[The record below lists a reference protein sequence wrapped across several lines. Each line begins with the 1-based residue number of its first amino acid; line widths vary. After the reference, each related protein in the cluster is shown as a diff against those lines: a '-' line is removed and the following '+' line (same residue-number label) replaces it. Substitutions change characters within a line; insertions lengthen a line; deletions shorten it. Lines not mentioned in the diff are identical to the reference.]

1 MIQNDQEKGYE
12 AENRG
17 RLWRQKAQVSETVR
31 IQQPLSNSNIHTS
44 RREFLTGFRKRKNE
58 RRSRAKA
65 DLEKNL
71 KEERKRIRQEVK
83 DGFKHL
89 KKSYEPL
96 RELTED
102 DKKEEGQQET
112 YEDEEV
118 QVKIVELT
126 TNDLA
131 AQRNMLGANTA
142 DDSEADEEE
151 HEVSEDEDPA
161 RPDRIPGMDFD
172 PSDRK
177 RKKQSKDDEEPKAKK
192 TNPTSEVDIKSKKD
206 LDRIMK
212 TKTLKKMHKSKVFKQ
227 KERLDK
233 QVNQKKAKRDRNNTI
248 KSVPKH
254 QRKRLKFGKEQQK
267 YRKGRM
273 VNKKELRRK
282 RGGGGD

>member
-1 MIQNDQEKGYE
+1 MTRKK
-12 AENRG
+12 ASK
-17 RLWRQKAQVSETVR
+17 QKTEVVFDNKKR
-31 IQQPLSNSNIHTS
+31 I
-44 RREFLTGFRKRKNE
+44 EFLTGFRKRKNE

-118 QVKIVELT
+118 EVKIVELT

-131 AQRNMLGANTA
+131 AQRNMLGANTGE
-142 DDSEADEEE
+142 DSEVDEEE
-151 HEVSEDEDPA
+151 QASSEDEDTA
-161 RPDRIPGMDFD
+161 RPDRIPGMDYD
-172 PSDRK
+172 PSARK
-177 RKKQSKDDEEPKAKK
+177 RKKQSEEDDERPKAKK
-192 TNPTSEVDIKSKKD
+192 TDPNTEVDIKSKKD

-212 TKTLKKMHKSKVFKQ
+212 TKTLKKMHKSKVFKL

-233 QVNQKKAKRDRNNTI
+233 KVNQKKAKRDRNNTI

-282 RGGGGD
+282 RGGGD

>member
-1 MIQNDQEKGYE
+1 MTRKK
-12 AENRG
+12 AAK
-17 RLWRQKAQVSETVR
+17 QKTEVVFDDKKR
-31 IQQPLSNSNIHTS
+31 I
-44 RREFLTGFRKRKNE
+44 EFLTGFRKRKNE

-142 DDSEADEEE
+142 EDSEADEEE
-151 HEVSEDEDPA
+151 QAASEDEDTT

-172 PSDRK
+172 PSARK
-177 RKKQSKDDEEPKAKK
+177 RKKQAEEDADEPKPKK
-192 TNPTSEVDIKSKKD
+192 TNPTTEADIKSKKD

-233 QVNQKKAKRDRNNTI
+233 KVNQKKAKRDRNNTI
-248 KSVPKH
+248 KAVPKH

-273 VNKKELRRK
+273 INKKELRRK
-282 RGGGGD
+282 RGGGD

>member
-1 MIQNDQEKGYE
+1 MTRRK
-12 AENRG
+12 APK
-17 RLWRQKAQVSETVR
+17 QKTEVVFDNKKR
-31 IQQPLSNSNIHTS
+31 V
-44 RREFLTGFRKRKNE
+44 EFLTGFRKRKNE

-65 DLEKNL
+65 DLERNL

-96 RELTED
+96 RELTEE
-102 DKKEEGQQET
+102 DKREEGQQET

-131 AQRNMLGANTA
+131 AQRNMLGANIA
-142 DDSEADEEE
+142 EDSDADEQEQSSA
-151 HEVSEDEDPA
+151 SEDEDTA
-161 RPDRIPGMDFD
+161 RPDRIPGMDYD
-172 PSDRK
+172 PSARK
-177 RKKQSKDDEEPKAKK
+177 RKKQEDDDEEPKAKK
-192 TNPTSEVDIKSKKD
+192 TNSTTDADIKSKKD

-212 TKTLKKMHKSKVFKQ
+212 TKTLKKMHKSKVFKL

-233 QVNQKKAKRDRNNTI
+233 KVNQKKAKRDRNNTI

-282 RGGGGD
+282 RGGGGGD

>member
-1 MIQNDQEKGYE
+1 MTRKK
-12 AENRG
+12 APK
-17 RLWRQKAQVSETVR
+17 QKTEVVFDDKKR
-31 IQQPLSNSNIHTS
+31 I
-44 RREFLTGFRKRKNE
+44 EFLTGFRKRKNE

-142 DDSEADEEE
+142 EDSDADEEE
-151 HEVSEDEDPA
+151 QAAASEDEDTA

-172 PSDRK
+172 PNARK
-177 RKKQSKDDEEPKAKK
+177 RKKQSEDDDEEPKAKK
-192 TNPTSEVDIKSKKD
+192 TNPTTEADIRSKKD

-212 TKTLKKMHKSKVFKQ
+212 TKTLKKMHKSKVFKL

-233 QVNQKKAKRDRNNTI
+233 KVNQKKAKRDRNNTI

-267 YRKGRM
+267 FRKGRM

-282 RGGGGD
+282 RGGAGGD

>member
-1 MIQNDQEKGYE
+1 
-12 AENRG
+12 
-17 RLWRQKAQVSETVR
+17 
-31 IQQPLSNSNIHTS
+31 
-44 RREFLTGFRKRKNE
+44 
-58 RRSRAKA
+58 
-65 DLEKNL
+65 
-71 KEERKRIRQEVK
+71 
-83 DGFKHL
+83 
-89 KKSYEPL
+89 
-96 RELTED
+96 
-102 DKKEEGQQET
+102 
-112 YEDEEV
+112 
-118 QVKIVELT
+118 
-126 TNDLA
+126 
-131 AQRNMLGANTA
+131 MLGANTA